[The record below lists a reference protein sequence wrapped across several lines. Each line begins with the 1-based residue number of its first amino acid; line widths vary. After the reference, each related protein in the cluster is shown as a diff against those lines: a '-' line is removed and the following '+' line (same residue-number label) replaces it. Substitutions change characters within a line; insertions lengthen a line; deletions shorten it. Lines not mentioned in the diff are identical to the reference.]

1 MSVLAV
7 WTYPD
12 AAGARRLE
20 RLLSNG
26 TLGDVSITDG
36 AVVTWTRG
44 RASAQVR
51 ELQGVARTCNLGSS
65 FWGMLFGIVVSGPEL
80 SSIAGAEQRALDESL
95 GGVGVSRET
104 LLALRSRLRPGG
116 SAVAMICEEVVAEAI
131 ESIGS
136 DAPLDLPAA
145 TTDLGASTT
154 RLLTVD
160 EEYALRRIFAS

>member
-1 MSVLAV
+1 MSALAV

-20 RLLSNG
+20 RSLRDG
-26 TLGDVSITDG
+26 ALGDVSVTDG

-80 SSIAGAEQRALDESL
+80 SSIAGAEQRVLDESL

-104 LLALRSRLRPGG
+104 LVALRGRLQPGG
-116 SAVAMICEEVVAEAI
+116 SALAVICSEAVVSAI
-131 ESIGS
+131 QAVGADTAGDGS
-136 DAPLDLPAA
+136 AA
-145 TTDLGASTT
+145 TANLSSTT
-154 RLLTVD
+154 RLLAAN

>member
-1 MSVLAV
+1 MSALAV
-7 WTYPD
+7 WTYAD
-12 AAGARRLE
+12 AGGARRLE

-26 TLGDVSITDG
+26 TLGDVSVTDG

-95 GGVGVSRET
+95 AGVGVSRET
-104 LLALRSRLRPGG
+104 LLALRRRLQPGG
-116 SAVAMICEEVVAEAI
+116 SAVAVICGEAVAEAI
-131 ESIGS
+131 EAIGA
-136 DAPLDLPAA
+136 DAACDGSPATDDLS
-145 TTDLGASTT
+145 STT
-154 RLLTVD
+154 RLLTAD
-160 EEYALRRIFAS
+160 QEHALRRIFAS